1 MMNQPHLFHD
11 PGKAPIQKPTTPEV
25 PPDGDLV
32 DRIFDETPIDPVKKD
47 RRKRKL
53 WDALQGKPKTMMQ
66 LSIETHVMRSS
77 ICPIINTWRDQGF
90 VFFTGRDI
98 CPITKHK
105 ADFYTANKEIFLE
118 IMKSK
123 GEEEQQ

>member
-1 MMNQPHLFHD
+1 MKQPHLFQD
-11 PGKAPIQKPTTPEV
+11 PGKVPALKPLASDV

-32 DRIFDETPIDPVKKD
+32 DRIFDETPMDPVKKS
-47 RRKRKL
+47 RRKRKI

-66 LSIETHVMRSS
+66 LSVETHVMRSS
-77 ICPIINTWRDQGF
+77 ICPIINAWRDQGF
-90 VFFTGRDI
+90 VFFTGRDV

-118 IMKSK
+118 ITKSK
-123 GEEEQQ
+123 GEAEQ